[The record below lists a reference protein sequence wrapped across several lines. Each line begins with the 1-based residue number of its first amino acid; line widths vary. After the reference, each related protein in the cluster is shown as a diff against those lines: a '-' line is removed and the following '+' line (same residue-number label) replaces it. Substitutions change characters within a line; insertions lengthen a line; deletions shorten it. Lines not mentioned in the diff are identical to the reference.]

1 MGMDMQDGPLRK
13 EGDGRTMMT
22 AGRISGWGRWA
33 FLLVALVVPGQSQQ
47 VMAQDL
53 DSMGRQFYERYCSA
67 CHGMDGKGQGPVAP
81 ELRTKPADLTQIA
94 KRRGGVF
101 PLAEIAAYIDG
112 RVDVRSHGSRDM
124 PVWGERF
131 SEQVGGGSLGEEV
144 VRGNLLILMQYLQSI
159 QQ

>member
-1 MGMDMQDGPLRK
+1 MGKDIKDTPSSK
-13 EGDGRTMMT
+13 EGGGRAMMT
-22 AGRISGWGRWA
+22 AGRMSGWGGWA
-33 FLLVALVVPGQSQQ
+33 LLLVALVATGQSHQA
-47 VMAQDL
+47 MAQDL
-53 DSMGRQFYERYCSA
+53 DNLGRQFYERYCSA
-67 CHGMDGKGQGPVAP
+67 CHGMDGKGQGPVALD
-81 ELRTKPADLTQIA
+81 LRTEPADLTQIA
-94 KRRGGVF
+94 KRRGGEF

-112 RVDVRSHGSRDM
+112 RVDVRAHGSRDM